1 MGEKG
6 PKGGRLRASATPE
19 GERHPETNAVRNA
32 SQAPARPTVEQ
43 AMGATRVLSD
53 FYGMGS
59 QFDTAISDEDL
70 ERYFEIDLPNSEV
83 VQRLSD
89 LARGIQAGGITSHR
103 DVSRAIF
110 SLGAS
115 FGPFGTVSAEA
126 NEAAYY
132 AAMAVRQHQR
142 TFSDNA
148 EVAAKIVARK

>member
-19 GERHPETNAVRNA
+19 GERHPETSAVRSA

-43 AMGATRVLSD
+43 AMGATRMLVD
-53 FYGMGS
+53 FYGMSS
-59 QFDTAISDEDL
+59 QFDTAISDEAL
-70 ERYFEIDLPNSEV
+70 ERYFEIDLPDNEV

-89 LARGIQAGGITSHR
+89 LANGIQAGGITSHR
-103 DVSRAIF
+103 DVSRVIF

-126 NEAAYY
+126 DEAAYY
-132 AAMAVRQHQR
+132 AAMAVRQYQR
-142 TFSDNA
+142 TFTDNA
-148 EVAAKIVARK
+148 EVAAKIAAKK